1 MKKIFLLLVFLPLIL
16 MASSYAP
23 SQQRLDQTMAPIALY
38 PDSLLSQILMAS
50 TYPQEVQ
57 EAVEWSRHN
66 SDLQGEDAVQA
77 AASND
82 WDPSVIS
89 LVAFPQV
96 LDMMDQYPAWVQEL
110 GDAFL
115 DEPDMVMDSVQR
127 LRLQAQRNGYLTSS
141 QKQKIIM
148 QEDDQGTRTII
159 IQPTFADTVYVPV
172 YDPMRVYGSWFYP
185 GYAPFYYYPS
195 SFYMAPGMFFG
206 FSLGIAVRDVMW
218 SSFDWY
224 HHDVYINV
232 PRYNTFYTHRK
243 INTNQKNISWKNDW
257 RPNNSHPINYNKP
270 QTQRIIIQ
278 NNDRKPNDRV
288 FKTNDRK
295 PDEKILRINDRK
307 PEDKIIRNVDRKPD
321 EKTIRD
327 QKPDD
332 RTLKNNDRKPDEKIL
347 RTNDRKPD
355 DKIIR
360 NVDRK
365 PDDKNVRNND
375 RKSDDGNSNSD
386 DKNNFQHGQ
395 RN

>member
-82 WDPSVIS
+82 WDPSVTS

-96 LDMMDQYPAWVQEL
+96 LDMMDQYPSWVQEL

-127 LRLQAQRNGYLTSS
+127 LRLQAQKNGNLTSS
-141 QKQKIIM
+141 QKQRIIT
-148 QEDDQGTRTII
+148 QEDDQGIRTII
-159 IQPTFADTVYVPV
+159 IEPTYANTVYVPV
-172 YDPMRVYGSWFYP
+172 YDPMRVYGQWSYP
-185 GYAPFYYYPS
+185 RYTPFYYYPS
-195 SFYMAPGMFFG
+195 SFYMAPGIFFG
-206 FSLGIAVRDVMW
+206 FSLGIAVGDVMW
-218 SSFDWY
+218 SNFDW
-224 HHDVYINV
+224 HNHDVYINV
-232 PRYNTFYTHRK
+232 PRYNTFYTNKR
-243 INTNQKNISWKNDW
+243 INTNQKNVSWKNDW
-257 RPNNSHPINYNKP
+257 RSNNPHPVNYNRT
-270 QTQRIIIQ
+270 QTQRVIIR

-295 PDEKILRINDRK
+295 PDEKILRTNDRK
-307 PEDKIIRNVDRKPD
+307 PDDKIFRNVDRKPD
-321 EKTIRD
+321 GKTIRD

-332 RTLKNNDRKPDEKIL
+332 
-347 RTNDRKPD
+347 
-355 DKIIR
+355 
-360 NVDRK
+360 
-365 PDDKNVRNND
+365 
-375 RKSDDGNSNSD
+375 GNSNSD
-386 DKNNFQHGQ
+386 EKNNFQHGQ